1 MTTEREAVMQRARLW
16 IAVASV
22 LACGEAG
29 AQMYKCKG
37 PDGRIVYSDTKC
49 EASHTGDSL
58 KVTPMGTTKSE
69 REKALE
75 QAEADKA
82 AADKQAAEKAAER
95 KALAREIAE
104 EMRGQGGTGAQAAP
118 QQPYQLSA
126 SDRDRIRELEMTVD
140 SQGAYP
146 EQKAAAQVQISRI
159 RRGADAKM
167 SASDRAHR
175 DSLMHDLVSTDK
187 VKRERTLSEIRSKYY

>member
-1 MTTEREAVMQRARLW
+1 MQRARLW
-16 IAVASV
+16 IAVASA
-22 LACGEAG
+22 LACGNAA

-37 PDGRIVYSDTKC
+37 PDGKIVYSDTKC

-69 REKALE
+69 REKAIE
-75 QAEADKA
+75 QAAADKA

-95 KALAREIAE
+95 KALAKEIAE
-104 EMRGQGGTGAQAAP
+104 EMRGQGAGSSSASS
-118 QQPYQLSA
+118 QPYVLTSG
-126 SDRDRIRELEMTVD
+126 DRDKIRELEMTVN

-146 EQKAAAQVQISRI
+146 EQKAAARMQIARI
-159 RRGADAKM
+159 KRGGDAKM
-167 SASDRAHR
+167 SSSDRARR

-187 VKRERTLSEIRSKYY
+187 DKRARSLQELQQSYGY